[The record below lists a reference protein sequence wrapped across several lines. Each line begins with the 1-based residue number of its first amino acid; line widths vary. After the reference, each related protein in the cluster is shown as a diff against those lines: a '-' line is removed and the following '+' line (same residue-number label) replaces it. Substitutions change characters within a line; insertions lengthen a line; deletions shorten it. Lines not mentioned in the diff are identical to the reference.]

1 MFMKSKDEKYCG
13 LYCSCGCENGV
24 ILNAE
29 KDEDFG
35 CYISLVSDNWYT
47 SQLTGWIRF
56 KERCKRIWK
65 ILANKEHH
73 YFSIC
78 LDGED
83 IKEFKEFVAKL

>member
-1 MFMKSKDEKYCG
+1 MFMKSKDENYCG

-35 CYISLVSDNWYT
+35 YYISLVSDNWYT
-47 SQLTGWIRF
+47 SQLTGWVRF
-56 KERCKRIWK
+56 KEKCKRIWK
-65 ILANKEHH
+65 ILINKEHY

-78 LDGED
+78 IANED
-83 IKEFKEFVAKL
+83 IKEFKEFVAQL